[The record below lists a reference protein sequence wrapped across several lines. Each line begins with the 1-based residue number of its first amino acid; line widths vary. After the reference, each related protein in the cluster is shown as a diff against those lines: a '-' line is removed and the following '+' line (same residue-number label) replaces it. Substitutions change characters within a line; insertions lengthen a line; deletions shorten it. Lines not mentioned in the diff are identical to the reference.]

1 MLSKLWNFA
10 GRFKYAIVIVLGVL
24 FVGVFDENSVLKRVE
39 YGYQID
45 DPQDEI
51 TKYNNMYRDASARL
65 YDLRHDARAIGRVA
79 RERYFMKAN
88 DEDIFVLSDDEKPTD
103 KDTEDETVE

>member
-24 FVGVFDENSVLKRVE
+24 FVGVFDENSVLKRFE

-45 DPQDEI
+45 DLQDEI
-51 TKYNNMYRDASARL
+51 TKYHNMYRDASARL

-79 RERYFMKAN
+79 RERYFMKTDN
-88 DEDIFVLSDDEKPTD
+88 EDIFVLSDDEKPVND
-103 KDTEDETVE
+103 DEKTQ